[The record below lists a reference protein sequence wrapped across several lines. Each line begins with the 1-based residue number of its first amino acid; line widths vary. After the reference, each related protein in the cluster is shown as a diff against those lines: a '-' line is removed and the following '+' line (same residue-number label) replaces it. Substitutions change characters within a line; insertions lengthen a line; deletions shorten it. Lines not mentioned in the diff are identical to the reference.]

1 MSEATT
7 PDEKAS
13 IISSEAK
20 RPKIRMSDTAF
31 RNVWGRLNTQD
42 AVDWRTFVLVIA
54 RSWVN
59 ESRAKG
65 KGLFNVPKHEIEKA
79 VSQMN
84 DSYGTH
90 ENPTFDISWK
100 TAMEDDDL
108 CFALWTGRV
117 YAKANKIKSRINA
130 LTNQFDPNNKKTPA
144 LELPPGR
151 KTAKDEVKRVTEP
164 HMTPQEEWEIIM
176 GTPYPG
182 PTTEEEAAEMEAEME
197 KEDE

>member
-1 MSEATT
+1 MNEATT
-7 PDEKAS
+7 PDENAS

-31 RNVWGRLNTQD
+31 RSVWGRLNTQD

-117 YAKANKIKSRINA
+117 YAKANKIRTRINA
-130 LTNQFDPNNKKTPA
+130 LTKQFDPSFKTTKK
-144 LELPPGR
+144 LELPLGR
-151 KTAKDEVKRVTEP
+151 KTAKEEVQRVTEP
-164 HMTPQEEWEIIM
+164 PMTPEEEWEIIM
-176 GTPYPG
+176 GRPYPG
-182 PTTEEEAAEMEAEME
+182 PTNAEDAAELAKAQEEAEA
-197 KEDE
+197 